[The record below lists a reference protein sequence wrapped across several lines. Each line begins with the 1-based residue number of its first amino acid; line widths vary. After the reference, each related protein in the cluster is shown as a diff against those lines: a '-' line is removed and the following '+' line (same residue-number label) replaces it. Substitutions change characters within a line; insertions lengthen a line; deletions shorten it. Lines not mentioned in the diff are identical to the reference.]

1 MLKQRIAMRRMSPD
15 DCKGAHTGF
24 LAIERGADVEF
35 ACGGCGKTLLLAR
48 QAHVQNVLAF
58 CNSCNTSNALQA

>member
-15 DCKGAHTGF
+15 ECKFANTGF

-35 ACGGCGKTLLLAR
+35 ACAGCGRTLLLAR

-58 CNSCNTSNALQA
+58 CNSCSTSNSLQA